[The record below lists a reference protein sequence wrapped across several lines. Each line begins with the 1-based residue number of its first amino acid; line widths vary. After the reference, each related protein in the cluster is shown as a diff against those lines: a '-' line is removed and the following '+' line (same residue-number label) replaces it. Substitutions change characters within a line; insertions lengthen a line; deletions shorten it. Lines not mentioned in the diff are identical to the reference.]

1 MLSTVASKSQIT
13 LPKDVRLMLQL
24 EPGDKI
30 AFLPM
35 ADGQITVA
43 KANKVSFAK
52 LRGILPQPERAHT
65 VEEMNQAV
73 QDAATEKSG
82 AAKPDTS
89 PSPPGHPDAGT

>member
-1 MLSTVASKSQIT
+1 MLSTLTSKSQIT
-13 LPKDVRLMLQL
+13 LPKDIRLMLQL

-43 KANKVSFAK
+43 KANKASFAT
-52 LRGILPQPERAHT
+52 LRGILPQPKQAHS

-73 QDAATEKSG
+73 LDSVAKHHHAG
-82 AAKPDTS
+82 A
-89 PSPPGHPDAGT
+89 